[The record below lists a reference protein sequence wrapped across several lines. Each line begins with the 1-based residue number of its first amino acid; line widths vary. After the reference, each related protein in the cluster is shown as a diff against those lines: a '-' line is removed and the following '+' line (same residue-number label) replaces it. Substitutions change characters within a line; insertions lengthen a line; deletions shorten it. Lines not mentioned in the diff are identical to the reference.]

1 MDAIESL
8 KSKNKEEESVDL
20 AGESSEEIDKSDNE
34 TGTELPEEE
43 AGVKECAESSPTKCK
58 PGRSPK
64 RQKVNACKRLTE
76 D

>member
-8 KSKNKEEESVDL
+8 KSKNKEEESVDS
-20 AGESSEEIDKSDNE
+20 AGESSEEIDNSDNE

-43 AGVKECAESSPTKCK
+43 SGVKECAEKSPTKCK

-64 RQKVNACKRLTE
+64 RQNVNVGKRLTE